1 MSSSNTHQAA
11 INPNISWAYQ
21 NLDRRDLRLDF
32 MRGLIMIYLVV
43 VHMEFFSLFSL
54 LAWERLGLVSSAEGF
69 VLLSGIV
76 VGLVY
81 AKRAKDEG
89 LIPAAKRL
97 WRRAFKLYRVNVFVI
112 LSIALLGLIPFI
124 NVHDLTHWWIPGD
137 RPNAHYL
144 YPAETAPWW
153 EWLWKAF
160 TLQIG
165 PHQYQVIGLYVVLM
179 GLAPLVI
186 FLLLRGQWFWI
197 LLVSWIV
204 YISNLFLMIRLTP
217 TKFELGFP
225 LLTWQLLFFN
235 GLVIG
240 FYREQILSWLIA
252 DSNRWVGWLA
262 GFICLGSV
270 FLAFNNPYAM
280 FWPWESLSF
289 IAPDTFQNIYG
300 FWFNKTMLGPGRLLN
315 NAALFVTMYI
325 LLSRYWL
332 GFNRVLGWFLI
343 PLGQASLYVFTVH
356 IYIIL
361 LVINLPI
368 QIHDNIVWGTTIH
381 GGSLLLIWLM
391 VKHKVL
397 FNWIPR

>member
-1 MSSSNTHQAA
+1 VSSPSQQVIANRG
-11 INPNISWAYQ
+11 INWAYPE
-21 NLDRRDLRLDF
+21 LDKRDLRLDF
-32 MRGLIMIYLVV
+32 MRGLIMIYLVI
-43 VHMEFFSLFSL
+43 VHMEYYSIFSL

-69 VLLSGIV
+69 VLLSGLV

-81 AKRAKDEG
+81 GRRARSEG
-89 LIPAAKRL
+89 LMPSAKKL
-97 WRRAFKLYRVNVFVI
+97 WQRAFQLYRVNVLVI

-124 NVHDLTHWWIPGD
+124 NVYDLTHWWVPGN
-137 RPNAHYL
+137 RAQAYYL
-144 YPAETAPWW
+144 YPADTAPWW

-165 PHQYQVIGLYVVLM
+165 PHQYQVIGLYVVLLGM
-179 GLAPLVI
+179 APLVI
-186 FLLLRGQWFWI
+186 LLLLRGQWRWI
-197 LLVSWIV
+197 LLISWAV
-204 YISNLFLMIRLTP
+204 YIANLFFIIRLTP

-240 FYREQILSWLIA
+240 FYYKQVLGWLVA
-252 DSNRWVGWLA
+252 DRNRWVGWLV
-262 GFICLGSV
+262 GSICLAFI
-270 FLAFNNPYAM
+270 FLTFNNPYAM
-280 FWPWESLSF
+280 FWPWKALSF
-289 IAPDTFQNIYG
+289 VSPETFQTIYG

-315 NAALFVTMYI
+315 NAALFITMYI
-325 LLSRYWL
+325 LLNRYWL
-332 GFNRVLGWFLI
+332 GFNKALGWFLI

-368 QIHDNIVWGTTIH
+368 QIHDNIVWGTVIH

-391 VKHKVL
+391 VKNKLL
-397 FNWIPR
+397 FKYIPR